1 MIYGALYRY
10 EGQLAI
16 LNVNGSVGYS
26 ELFPVDSSVADNC
39 SEAGILGM
47 LPELLRSN
55 IQALETVKLILDIKP
70 NLVGKL
76 LLYDGMNHTTQTIKL

>member
-10 EGQLAI
+10 EGQVAI
-16 LNVNGSVGYS
+16 LNANGSGGYS
-26 ELFPVDSSVADNC
+26 ELFPVDSSVADNS
-39 SEAGILGM
+39 SEEGILGM
-47 LPELLRSN
+47 LPGIIGN